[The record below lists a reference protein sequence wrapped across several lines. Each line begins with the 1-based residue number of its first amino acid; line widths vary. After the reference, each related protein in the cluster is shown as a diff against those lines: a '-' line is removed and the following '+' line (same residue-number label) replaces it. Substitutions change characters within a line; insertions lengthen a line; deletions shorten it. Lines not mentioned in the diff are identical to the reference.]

1 VRIRL
6 ITKFAATL
14 LALSAGVA
22 EAAVFEVGEDGRYER
37 IDVVMAR
44 PDARSTGRGAATAAN
59 PARQAGYRP
68 IVANAGE
75 RYALSPALIDAIAH
89 LESRYNQRA
98 VSTAGAIGIMQLMP
112 RTARAV
118 GVNPRDAAA
127 NIHGG
132 TAYLRYLLNR
142 YDGDIVCT
150 IAAYNAGPA
159 HVTKSRCIP
168 DFPETR
174 MYVAKVLD
182 HLAKTAD

>member
-1 VRIRL
+1 ML
-6 ITKFAATL
+6 F
-14 LALSAGVA
+14 
-22 EAAVFEVGEDGRYER
+22 
-37 IDVVMAR
+37 
-44 PDARSTGRGAATAAN
+44 RS
-59 PARQAGYRP
+59 
-68 IVANAGE
+68 
-75 RYALSPALIDAIAH
+75 
-89 LESRYNQRA
+89 